1 MAGPAVVSGR
11 RMYAVSHCHYPY
23 NTEVFRV
30 FFYLPPLTS
39 IRYISMFF
47 FFTEVVSEPCQAQA
61 GLLVSC
67 IPDGCQS
74 FSSDR
79 RPHDSNTQ
87 CITAV
92 RSDLP

>member
-1 MAGPAVVSGR
+1 MAAPAVVSGR

-61 GLLVSC
+61 GLLVFRMDASLLAQTA
-67 IPDGCQS
+67 D
-74 FSSDR
+74 
-79 RPHDSNTQ
+79 HTTQ
-87 CITAV
+87 IHNV
-92 RSDLP
+92 